1 MLKKFLQVA
10 SKEDYI
16 VGTCTKKANLLSLLN
31 IGLDVNH
38 TATVNNCICFDS
50 KTPHLKYRIAA
61 GNELMVLFFLY

>member
-16 VGTCTKKANLLSLLN
+16 VGTCMEKANLLSLLN

-38 TATVNNCICFDS
+38 TAKAC
-50 KTPHLKYRIAA
+50 
-61 GNELMVLFFLY
+61 E